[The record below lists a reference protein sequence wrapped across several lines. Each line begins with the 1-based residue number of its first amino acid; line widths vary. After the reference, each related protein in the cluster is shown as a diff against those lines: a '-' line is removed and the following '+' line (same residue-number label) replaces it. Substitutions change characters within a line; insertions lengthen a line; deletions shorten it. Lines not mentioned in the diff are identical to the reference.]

1 MARRPTHVPLNVY
14 LNGRL
19 VGRLR
24 RESSGAI
31 DFVYDPSWLGW
42 DNAIPVSVSLPLR
55 EDRYIGD
62 PVLAVFEN
70 LLPDNDDI
78 RRRLAERAKAGG
90 SDPYSLLA
98 AVGRD
103 CVGALQFL
111 PDGAAVG
118 QTGVIDARPVSD
130 EEIAKIVS
138 DLARSP
144 LGVGEDQEFR
154 ISLAGAQEKTALL
167 YWDGKWQVP
176 HGTTATTHILKP
188 QIGRLPNGIDLS
200 NSVENE
206 HFCLELVAALGLPV
220 AKSQIVDFAGK
231 RVLSI
236 ERFDRTRTRDGRLLR
251 VPQEDCCQALSIPPS
266 RKYESDGGPGIRAI
280 YDLLKGSDVPDEDHK
295 TLFKAQIVFWLLG
308 ATDGHAKNFSIRLAT
323 GGRFRLTPL
332 YDIVST
338 QPSLDARQ
346 IGQNQMKLAMAVGTN
361 RHYVVHTILG
371 RHFKQTADAC
381 GVPAGTFKT
390 IVEEIGDTGKAKIDQ
405 TLSKLPP
412 DFPATVVGSISDGA
426 KRRIDTLASA

>member
-24 RESSGAI
+24 RESSGAT
-31 DFVYDPSWLGW
+31 DFVYDKGWLGW
-42 DNAIPVSVSLPLR
+42 DNAIPVSMSLPLR

-78 RRRLAERAKAGG
+78 RRRLAERAKAEG
-90 SDPYSLLA
+90 SDAYSLLA

-103 CVGALQFL
+103 CIGALQFL
-111 PDGAAVG
+111 PDGVAVG
-118 QTGVIDARPVSD
+118 QTGVIDARPASD
-130 EEIAKIVS
+130 EEIAEIVS

-188 QIGRLPNGIDLS
+188 QIGRLPNGTDLS

-206 HFCLELVAALGLPV
+206 HFCLELAAALGLPV
-220 AKSQIVDFAGK
+220 AKSQIVDFGGK

-251 VPQEDCCQALSIPPS
+251 VPQEDCCQALSVPPS

-295 TLFKAQIVFWLLG
+295 TLFKAQIVFWLMG
-308 ATDGHAKNFSIRLAT
+308 ATDGHAKNFSIRLAP

-338 QPSLDARQ
+338 QPSLDAKQ
-346 IGQNQMKLAMAVGTN
+346 ISQNQMKLAMAVGAN
-361 RHYVVHTILG
+361 RHYIVHTILG

-381 GVPAGTFKT
+381 GLPTATLKA
-390 IVEEIGDTGKAKIDQ
+390 IVEELGDTAKGTIDRV
-405 TLSKLPP
+405 LGGLPAG
-412 DFPATVVGSISDGA
+412 FPAAVAQSIADGA
-426 KRRIDTLASA
+426 K

>member
-1 MARRPTHVPLNVY
+1 
-14 LNGRL
+14 
-19 VGRLR
+19 
-24 RESSGAI
+24 
-31 DFVYDPSWLGW
+31 VYDKGWLGW
-42 DNAIPVSVSLPLR
+42 DNAIPVSMSLPLR

-78 RRRLAERAKAGG
+78 RRRLAERAKAEG
-90 SDPYSLLA
+90 SDAYSLLA

-103 CVGALQFL
+103 CIGALQFL
-111 PDGAAVG
+111 PDGVAVG
-118 QTGVIDARPVSD
+118 QTGVIDARPASD
-130 EEIAKIVS
+130 EEIAEIVS

-188 QIGRLPNGIDLS
+188 QIGRLPNGTDLS

-220 AKSQIVDFAGK
+220 AKSQIIDFAGK

-251 VPQEDCCQALSIPPS
+251 VPQEDCCQALSILTESES
-266 RKYESDGGPGIRAI
+266 RG
-280 YDLLKGSDVPDEDHK
+280 
-295 TLFKAQIVFWLLG
+295 
-308 ATDGHAKNFSIRLAT
+308 
-323 GGRFRLTPL
+323 LT
-332 YDIVST
+332 
-338 QPSLDARQ
+338 RNR
-346 IGQNQMKLAMAVGTN
+346 IG
-361 RHYVVHTILG
+361 
-371 RHFKQTADAC
+371 
-381 GVPAGTFKT
+381 
-390 IVEEIGDTGKAKIDQ
+390 
-405 TLSKLPP
+405 
-412 DFPATVVGSISDGA
+412 
-426 KRRIDTLASA
+426 